1 MFLVSLDA
9 LLPSPSYHAALLA
22 HLPFISFSERS
33 VQDLNQAATAEKAG
47 TFLKSFE
54 RHEQT
59 YALGGVFW
67 PLAKWAHEGF
77 DAEAIER
84 LSVEEDIQKHN
95 ILGLTYRVKQ
105 LTTMETGTR
114 GYEQGDELAFKS
126 SLKKLMA
133 AFYFVYRCISGALRA
148 VWCS

>member
-1 MFLVSLDA
+1 MLLDA
-9 LLPSPSYHAALLA
+9 LLPSPSYHASLLA
-22 HLPFISFSERS
+22 HLPLISFSDIA
-33 VQDLNQAATAEKAG
+33 VQDLNGAMTAEKAR

-67 PLAKWAHEGF
+67 PLQKWAHEGF
-77 DAEAIER
+77 DAKAIEE
-84 LSVEEDIQKHN
+84 LTPAEDIQMHN

-114 GYEQGDELAFKS
+114 GYEKGDELAFKS
-126 SLKKLMA
+126 SMKKLMA
-133 AFYFVYRCISGALRA
+133 AFYFVYRCISEALSA
-148 VWCS
+148 V